1 MKSSYDSLYKPFYC
15 YLTRHNN
22 RSGANAELSD
32 EIALLVWEAKQEL
45 DTRTAYNLPQ
55 KIYNDYS
62 ERLEALERQIV
73 PGTDYPLTVEMV
85 KQARKFLEK
94 RMLYRVRIKNRV
106 Y

>member
-1 MKSSYDSLYKPFYC
+1 MKSSYDPLYKPFYC

-22 RSGANAELSD
+22 RSGENAELRD
-32 EIALLVWEAKQEL
+32 KIARLVWEAKQEL
-45 DTRTAYNLPQ
+45 DTRAAYNLPQ
-55 KIYNDYS
+55 KLYNDYS
-62 ERLEALERQIV
+62 ERLEALEGQIV
-73 PGTDYPLTVEMV
+73 PGTDNPLAVEMI